1 MSPPRS
7 LSIQAR
13 ALQWLAQREHSRS
26 ELRVKLLRVLL
37 AAECGSRLG
46 VGAAGDD
53 RVDDLADDAEDDAE
67 DDRSNP
73 RDRDRQSCSEQADA
87 LLDWL
92 SARAYLSDE
101 RFVESR
107 VRARQARFGN
117 RRIRHELQ
125 QHGLALDDNML
136 QGLTASEQ
144 GRARDLWLKK
154 FGEPAHDAASRA
166 RQMRFLAGR
175 GFSLDVV
182 RRVVQ
187 GKGDDG
193 SDDSSARL
201 KDATDA

>member
-1 MSPPRS
+1 M
-7 LSIQAR
+7 SIQAR

-26 ELRVKLLRVLL
+26 ELRIKLLRVLL
-37 AAECGSRLG
+37 TAERGSRHG
-46 VGAAGDD
+46 VGGGVDDLADDLADD
-53 RVDDLADDAEDDAE
+53 RVDDLAEDGADDG
-67 DDRSNP
+67 SNP

-92 SARAYLSDE
+92 SERAYLSDE

-117 RRIRHELQ
+117 RRIRQELQ
-125 QHGLALDDNML
+125 QHGLALDDTTL
-136 QGLTASEQ
+136 RELTASEQ

-154 FGEPAHDAASRA
+154 YGKAADDAASRA
-166 RQMRFLAGR
+166 RQMRFLVGR

-187 GKGDDG
+187 GQG
-193 SDDSSARL
+193 DDSS
-201 KDATDA
+201 DD

>member
-1 MSPPRS
+1 M
-7 LSIQAR
+7 SIQAR

-26 ELRVKLLRVLL
+26 ELRLKLLRVLL
-37 AAECGSRLG
+37 TAERGSRHG
-46 VGAAGDD
+46 VDGGVDDLADDLADD
-53 RVDDLADDAEDDAE
+53 RVDDLAEDGA

-73 RDRDRQSCSEQADA
+73 RDHDRQSCSEQADA

-92 SARAYLSDE
+92 SARSYLSDE

-136 QGLTASEQ
+136 QGLTASEP

-154 FGEPAHDAASRA
+154 FGEPAHDVASRA

-187 GKGDDG
+187 GKGDDS
-193 SDDSSARL
+193 SDD
-201 KDATDA
+201 

>member
-26 ELRVKLLRVLL
+26 ELRLKLLRVLL
-37 AAECGSRLG
+37 TAERGSRHG
-46 VGAAGDD
+46 VDGGVDDLADDLADD
-53 RVDDLADDAEDDAE
+53 RVDDLAEDGA

-73 RDRDRQSCSEQADA
+73 RDHDRQSCSEQADA

-136 QGLTASEQ
+136 QGLTASEP

-154 FGEPAHDAASRA
+154 FGEPAHDVASRA

-187 GKGDDG
+187 GKGDDS
-193 SDDSSARL
+193 SDD
-201 KDATDA
+201 